1 MPTYK
6 TSILVSNILDP
17 LTHEEQDLCQVY
29 QKLSQEQRYASIE
42 TRLIKDAS
50 MKAICEQ
57 SLQGKEFTYWVTGE
71 LQRAGLNLSSMQEV
85 QRLAA
90 VDKVKEM
97 MKQASSIPCSWIGI
111 ASGKIE
117 TTVEEGIQAF
127 AASVAA
133 LWKEIKQREYPFRIL
148 IEPLDEFAHKCNVLG
163 QTSTV
168 ISFMELLPAEALHE
182 KQICLCWDSAHM
194 ALNEDSFASSIQQL
208 APYIVRVH
216 FANAVLDKESKLYGD
231 HHLGFCKE
239 GFLNLN
245 SAKEIKK
252 LMDAYLQGE
261 ITVAVEIRETN
272 RDHAWQLEEESY
284 QFLMQ
289 VLQ

>member
-1 MPTYK
+1 
-6 TSILVSNILDP
+6 
-17 LTHEEQDLCQVY
+17 
-29 QKLSQEQRYASIE
+29 
-42 TRLIKDAS
+42 
-50 MKAICEQ
+50 
-57 SLQGKEFTYWVTGE
+57 
-71 LQRAGLNLSSMQEV
+71 
-85 QRLAA
+85 
-90 VDKVKEM
+90 
-97 MKQASSIPCSWIGI
+97 MKQASSVPCSWIGI